1 MRLNV
6 ENYLT
11 GAIEAAQT
19 GGEILRKYYGRVK
32 EIEFKGETDLV
43 TEADKFS
50 EQAIV
55 DLLSSKFPHHSI
67 LAEEGTVTEN
77 SSEFKWII
85 DPLDGTTNYAHGY
98 PVFCVSIA
106 LEKSQEIILGVVYQP
121 MNDELFIAEKGGG
134 AFRNGRRIQVSEISK
149 LKRSLIVTGFPP
161 SIVQEPAQ
169 ALRIFSNFL
178 GNVQSI
184 RRDGAAA
191 LDLCYVAMGHFDGF
205 WEINLNPWDTAAG
218 ILMTMEAG
226 GLVTDFSSG
235 TYSIYQPQML
245 ASNKLI
251 HEEMRQ
257 IIVKNQ

>member
-1 MRLNV
+1 M

-11 GAIEAAQT
+11 SAIEAT
-19 GGEILRKYYGRVK
+19 KIGGEILRKFYRRVK
-32 EIEFKGETDLV
+32 EIEFKGEIDLV
-43 TEADKFS
+43 TEVDKFS

-55 DLLSSKFPHHSI
+55 DLLSSRFPRHSI

-77 SSEFKWII
+77 DSEFKWII
-85 DPLDGTTNYAHGY
+85 DPLDGTTNYTHGY
-98 PVFCVSIA
+98 PVFCISIA

-121 MNDELFIAEKGGG
+121 MSDELFVAEKGGG
-134 AFRNGRRIQVSEISK
+134 AFRNGRRIQVSKVSK
-149 LKRSLIVTGFPP
+149 LKRSLIVTGFAP
-161 SIVQEPAQ
+161 SIVKEPTQ

-178 GNVQSI
+178 GNVQSV

-191 LDLCYVAMGHFDGF
+191 LDLCHVAMGHFDGF

-226 GLVTDFSSG
+226 GLVTDFSSES
-235 TYSIYQPQML
+235 YSIYQPQML

-251 HEEMRQ
+251 HEDMRQ

>member
-1 MRLNV
+1 M

-11 GAIEAAQT
+11 SAIETAKI
-19 GGEILRKYYGRVK
+19 GGEILRKFYGRVK

-43 TEADKFS
+43 TEVDKYS
-50 EQAIV
+50 ELAIV
-55 DLLSSKFPHHSI
+55 DSLSSRFPHHSI

-77 SSEFKWII
+77 DSEFKWII

-106 LEKSQEIILGVVYQP
+106 LEKNQEIILGVVYQP

-134 AFRNGRRIQVSEISK
+134 SFRNGRRIQVSKVSK
-149 LKRSLIVTGFPP
+149 LKHSLVVTGFPP
-161 SIVQEPAQ
+161 SIVTEPAQ
-169 ALRIFSNFL
+169 ALRMFSNFL
-178 GNVQSI
+178 RNVQSI

-191 LDLCYVAMGHFDGF
+191 LDLCYLAMGHFDGF

-218 ILMTMEAG
+218 ILMTTEAG
-226 GLVTDFSSG
+226 GLVTDFSSAS
-235 TYSIYQPQML
+235 YSIYQPQML

-257 IIVKNQ
+257 IIIKNQ